1 MGHQSTIEWTDHTF
15 NPWWGCLKV
24 SPGCQHCYADTLAN
38 RYGYN
43 IWGPAATTERRTFGD
58 KHWAEPLKWN
68 REAEQQGQRKR
79 VFCASMADVFEDHQT
94 ATKQR
99 PKLWKLIEDTPHL
112 DWLLLTKRPEN
123 MRTMAPWKESW
134 PTNVW
139 AMTSVEN
146 QEQALRRIPILL
158 EVPTVIH
165 ALSVE
170 PLLAA
175 VNLTTWIDHL
185 DWVIVGGESGSGAR
199 PMHADWVR
207 SLRQQCIA
215 AGVSFF
221 FKQWGV
227 WVPDDTTPSGMK
239 RMSKKAAGRLLMV
252 EHGMNYRLRRRRQRS
267 TERLTAT
274 RTALLFSHTSGPA
287 SAGRW
292 CFS

>member
-38 RYGYN
+38 RYGYT

-58 KHWAEPLKWN
+58 KHWAEPLKWD
-68 REAEQQGQRKR
+68 READKAGVRKR
-79 VFCASMADVFEDHQT
+79 VFCASMADVFEDHHT
-94 ATKQR
+94 AAEQR

-123 MRTMAPWKESW
+123 MVAMTPWDKAW

-146 QEQALRRIPILL
+146 QEQALRRIPVLL
-158 EVPTVIH
+158 EVPAAIH

-170 PLLAA
+170 PLLDA
-175 VNLTTWIDHL
+175 VDLMPWIDQL
-185 DWVIVGGESGSGAR
+185 DWVIVGGESGPGAR
-199 PMHADWVR
+199 PMHPDWVR
-207 SLRQQCIA
+207 SLRQQCIP

-227 WVPDDTTPSGMK
+227 WAPDDTAPSGMK
-239 RMSKKAAGRLLMV
+239 RMSKKAAGRLLDGRTWDELPIV
-252 EHGMNYRLRRRRQRS
+252 E
-267 TERLTAT
+267 AT
-274 RTALLFSHTSGPA
+274 SVTH
-287 SAGRW
+287 
-292 CFS
+292 